1 MRKKMP
7 VKIEGGGWGSIIG
20 RKGIYVSMVACIRL
34 LQPREASSTAL
45 QYRPASK
52 KPVIRLRL
60 TFLFIPS
67 AKARFLIWHF
77 LIFRLQ
83 KSFVA
88 MLYIHICLAP
98 SAVRGLP
105 TNRRLTHVSP
115 SPLQPVSLEKQ
126 PGNSTSEKWWLT
138 SRTLPLQNSRLVDPP
153 TKAICT

>member
-1 MRKKMP
+1 MRDFP
-7 VKIEGGGWGSIIG
+7 RIFVRTRIP
-20 RKGIYVSMVACIRL
+20 L
-34 LQPREASSTAL
+34 LQPSKKKKSFQNVRL

-138 SRTLPLQNSRLVDPP
+138 SRTLPLQNSRLVEPP